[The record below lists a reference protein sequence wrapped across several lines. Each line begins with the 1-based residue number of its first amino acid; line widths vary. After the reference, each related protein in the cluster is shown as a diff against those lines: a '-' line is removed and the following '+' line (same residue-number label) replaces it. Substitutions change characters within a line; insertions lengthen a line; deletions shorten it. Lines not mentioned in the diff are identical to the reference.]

1 MRDQLLTIE
10 EAAEQT
16 RLSINTLRWM
26 RRQGTGPKSGKLGK
40 RIFFRQSDL
49 DAWIDAQFNQ
59 PAVS

>member
-16 RLSINTLRWM
+16 RLSVNTLRWM

-40 RIFFRQSDL
+40 RIFYKQSL
-49 DAWIDAQFNQ
+49 LLQWIDEQFE
-59 PAVS
+59 VSA